1 VRFFLP
7 IRAPVSRPAGHITGG
22 PLLGGQVTCGVLTQ
36 PEIRERIENGI
47 DVLAGGPE
55 RCRRFVTS
63 EVERWGRVIREN
75 NVFSR

>member
-1 VRFFLP
+1 M
-7 IRAPVSRPAGHITGG
+7 S
-22 PLLGGQVTCGVLTQ
+22 GVLTQ

-47 DVLAGGPE
+47 DVLARCPE

-75 NVFSR
+75 NISLDS